1 MSDLPE
7 AFCDAIRDRYVVERE
22 IGEGGMATVYLARD
36 VRHSRYVAIKVLKP
50 ALAAALGAER
60 FLKEI
65 EIAARLT
72 HPHIIPLHDSGEAAG
87 FLFYV
92 MPFID
97 GESLRR
103 RLRRETRIETSA
115 ALDIMEDVGDALSY
129 AHRQG
134 ILHRD
139 IKPENILF
147 AEGHPM
153 VADFGIARALTTAG
167 GEKLTRT
174 GLALGTPGYV
184 SPEQAV
190 GERDLDART
199 DVYSLGCVLY
209 EMLLG
214 EPPSMWQSDE
224 ESVQLGKFVGLPER
238 LQARMEQLGGSVE
251 RALVGALAMRA
262 RDRLENIDAFLL
274 ALRAEH
280 GAGEGEERLGGA
292 GEGSVPA
299 ADGAVAT
306 DQVPRPGAAGVVRRY
321 SDAEVEEIVRRAA
334 EDELAHPT
342 EGGMSLATIQQ
353 IAADVGISPERIERA
368 ARRLEFGKAA
378 QSPSE
383 FGEGADAFASAAR
396 LWLGGP
402 TLIAS
407 ERMVDGE
414 VSDSAF
420 EDIVEEVQ
428 ATLSAEGR
436 VDTLGRSVH
445 WSAVKPTLGKRRA
458 VRVRVT
464 PRGGQ
469 TRIHVQERLNE
480 LAWTVFPVVLGPG
493 AVPPI
498 AIVLSTGVL
507 GYGVE
512 VFLLAAGWVG
522 GMYTLARS
530 IFRGV
535 ARTKRTDLEELSSR
549 LADIVS
555 DSARDRLTG
564 AETPRALPR

>member
-87 FLFYV
+87 ILFYV

-199 DVYSLGCVLY
+199 DVYSLA
-209 EMLLG
+209 
-214 EPPSMWQSDE
+214 DE

-334 EDELAHPT
+334 E
-342 EGGMSLATIQQ
+342 Q